1 MNEENQISVSDK
13 IINSTNSIQHQPSE
27 ETVSQ
32 LTFLINKL
40 INEDFQALVQLLYRI
55 DVNEEKLKTLLKKN
69 QNIDAAPLIA
79 DLIIRRQLQKIATK
93 KHFDERGKSSPDDS
107 W

>member
-1 MNEENQISVSDK
+1 MNEENQISLSDK
-13 IINSTNSIQHQPSE
+13 IINTANSIQQQPAE

-32 LTFLINKL
+32 LTFLVNKL

-69 QNIDAAPLIA
+69 QNVDAAPLIA
-79 DLIIRRQLQKIATK
+79 ELIITRQQQKISTK
-93 KHFDERGKSSPDDS
+93 KHFDERRKSSSDDS

>member
-13 IINSTNSIQHQPSE
+13 ILIATNSIQQQPSE

-32 LTFLINKL
+32 LTFFINKL

-79 DLIIRRQLQKIATK
+79 ELIIRRQLEKIKSK
-93 KHFDERGKSSPDDS
+93 KQFDEREKSDDVDS